1 MTSCNADLETLW
13 HEYHM
18 RLYAYMFRKVHDLD
32 VIEDLL
38 SCVYLRALVAMTNGN
53 GYKSNAAAW
62 LFTISRSVMNDFWRS
77 KQHVTFVDWD
87 TLDSEPDTVATP
99 HEQAQAALVRERIV
113 NTVTRLGDS
122 YPRLIEL
129 RMEGYAFAEIADSM
143 GMTEAAAKQRATR
156 AYAALRETFMEAA

>member
-13 HEYHM
+13 HKYHM

-87 TLDSEPDTVATP
+87 TLGESDKDATP
-99 HEQAQAALVRERIV
+99 HEQAEQAIASEEVQRAIAQLEANQKMILRLRLAGYDNGEIATKLGTTEQASKAV
-113 NTVTRLGDS
+113 VTRA
-122 YPRLIEL
+122 YRNL
-129 RMEGYAFAEIADSM
+129 RQWL
-143 GMTEAAAKQRATR
+143 TEAA
-156 AYAALRETFMEAA
+156 